1 MKISYQPHNWRGSV
15 DTITTN
21 TQKEKEPMTFKLQDI
36 GTWDGQC
43 LEELEKE
50 GTLMYIKDRV
60 SVWPKP

>member
-1 MKISYQPHNWRGSV
+1 
-15 DTITTN
+15 
-21 TQKEKEPMTFKLQDI
+21 MTFTLQDI